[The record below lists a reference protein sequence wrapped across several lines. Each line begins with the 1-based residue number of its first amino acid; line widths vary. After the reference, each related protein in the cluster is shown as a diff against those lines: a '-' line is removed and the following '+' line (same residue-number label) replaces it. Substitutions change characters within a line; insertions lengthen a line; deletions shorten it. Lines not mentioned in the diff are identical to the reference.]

1 MSMSETFES
10 MSMTLRVMSMSM
22 SDTFESIR
30 VSIHDR

>member
-30 VSIHDR
+30 VSNHDR